1 MPDALRDGDLVGMP
15 VSDSD
20 LPYLALVFGNAEVG
34 KTLGG
39 TRSDDEIVA
48 IYARW
53 RDLWEQHRYGPFL
66 FRGAGDTFVGY
77 SGVQPAPI
85 GEPGDIELLYG
96 ILPNFW
102 GSGVATRM
110 SRLVVDWAF
119 DRPAIN
125 SLVAYTLKT
134 NHASMG
140 VMKKLGFSY
149 ERDIEKAGLPHVF
162 YRLTR
167 DIWSTS
173 DWYRTSIGGPRVR
186 EKS

>member
-1 MPDALRDGDLVGMP
+1 MTDTLQDGELVGMR
-15 VSDSD
+15 VSASD
-20 LPYLALVFGNAEVG
+20 LPYLALLFGNAEVG

-48 IYARW
+48 IYSRW
-53 RDLWEQHRYGPFL
+53 RDLWEERQFGPFL
-66 FRGAGDTFVGY
+66 FRAGGDTFVGY
-77 SGVQPAPI
+77 SGVVPAPI

-96 ILPNFW
+96 ILPSFW
-102 GSGVATRM
+102 GRGVATRM

-119 DRPAIN
+119 GQLDID

-134 NHASMG
+134 NFASMG

-149 ERDIEKAGLPHVF
+149 ERDIENAGFPHVF

-167 DIWSTS
+167 ESWSTS
-173 DWYRTSIGGPRVR
+173 H
-186 EKS
+186 